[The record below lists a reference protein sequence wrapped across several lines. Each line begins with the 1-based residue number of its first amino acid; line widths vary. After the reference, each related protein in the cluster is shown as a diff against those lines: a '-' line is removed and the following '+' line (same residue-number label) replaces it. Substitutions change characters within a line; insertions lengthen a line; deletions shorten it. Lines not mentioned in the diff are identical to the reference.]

1 MSGWMVYTLVLVSPF
16 VLLSLVMFMGW
27 VERRLVFG
35 LTGDELRQMLVD
47 AATPDHIEEFVATS
61 WKDTLVKP

>member
-1 MSGWMVYTLVLVSPF
+1 MSGWMVYVLVLISPF
-16 VLLSLVMFMGW
+16 VLLSIVMLMGW

-47 AATPDHIEEFVATS
+47 SAPEKLEEFVAAS
-61 WKDTLVKP
+61 WKDSLSRP